1 MKSCSSGEARGEE
14 IARNC
19 GDWKLGEELTG
30 EGGRWRCSAIVR
42 AKEGGLGWPE
52 AVVRAR
58 EAVGTVGRSRG
69 GVGEEWR
76 RENTRDRE
84 RGASGER
91 AARRRRGRGEKGRE
105 KQGVRAWGAT
115 RRGGVVGPGPDRR
128 AAPGSG
134 LSAARVGDVHRARAC
149 RLDREGREASDGW
162 AEAQCQAAVPLTGV
176 AGLSAARTGMGR
188 GRAVARTRVGRPEK
202 KGSWAARMHS
212 TVLDFFELV

>member
-1 MKSCSSGEARGEE
+1 MSHVLLILPQKFIRG
-14 IARNC
+14 ISL
-19 GDWKLGEELTG
+19 DSKITG
-30 EGGRWRCSAIVR
+30 FH
-42 AKEGGLGWPE
+42 
-52 AVVRAR
+52 
-58 EAVGTVGRSRG
+58 
-69 GVGEEWR
+69 
-76 RENTRDRE
+76 
-84 RGASGER
+84 
-91 AARRRRGRGEKGRE
+91 
-105 KQGVRAWGAT
+105 
-115 RRGGVVGPGPDRR
+115 
-128 AAPGSG
+128 